1 MTGSVEMV
9 KNKGKPPV
17 FCEKY
22 CIICK
27 GAREGNKLCKAIQ
40 NIELKIF
47 GKNGCIWGA
56 ARTRYYGVTPDK
68 KLPGITKT
76 TPAKTNNESE
86 ISAML

>member
-1 MTGSVEMV
+1 MAEAGEKT
-9 KNKGKPPV
+9 PV

-27 GAREGNKLCKAIQ
+27 GAREGNGICKAIQ

-68 KLPGITKT
+68 KLPGKSKIK
-76 TPAKTNNESE
+76 KRINKK
-86 ISAML
+86 IK

>member
-1 MTGSVEMV
+1 MAED
-9 KNKGKPPV
+9 KGNPPV

-27 GAREGNKLCKAIQ
+27 GAREGNAICKSIQ

-56 ARTRYYGVTPDK
+56 ARTKYYGVTPDQKLPK
-68 KLPGITKT
+68 KLPKNS
-76 TPAKTNNESE
+76 KVKK
-86 ISAML
+86 